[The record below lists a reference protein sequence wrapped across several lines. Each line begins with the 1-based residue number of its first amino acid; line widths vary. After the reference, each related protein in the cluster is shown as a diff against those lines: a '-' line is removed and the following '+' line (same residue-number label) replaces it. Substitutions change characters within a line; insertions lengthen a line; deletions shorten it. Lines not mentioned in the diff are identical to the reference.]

1 MSILVKVVS
10 VLVVIGSYFVDGPM
24 PPPLDFMLRVFGFRM
39 IPAGVEQVWPL
50 LLEHT
55 APPEEAL
62 SWIFEWLSIENNP
75 VLGGLILG
83 LTSWAVM
90 SFYGRIHSLGGRAK
104 PSDLK
109 RDAEYNGSLKSNPCP
124 EEMPSSSGTNVSCQ
138 NRHLMNLRSQ
148 CFGIHDSLMKFGSSS
163 DITNPRLC

>member
-90 SFYGRIHSLGGRAK
+90 RFYGWIHSLGGRAK
-104 PSDLK
+104 PSVLK
-109 RDAEYNGSLKSNPCP
+109 RDAEYNGSHAMKLLLKSNPF
-124 EEMPSSSGTNVSCQ
+124 SSGVNANCQ

-148 CFGIHDSLMKFGSSS
+148 CFGIHDSLMKFGSTAEELM
-163 DITNPRLC
+163 DF